1 MQFDEMGK
9 SDGKILML
17 LPGTCMNYQTNFAA
31 VLDRLREKYHLICV
45 NYDGCDGTDTAGA
58 GICVQWAVFSEQ

>member
-31 VLDRLREKYHLICV
+31 VLDRLKEKVSSDLC
-45 NYDGCDGTDTAGA
+45 
-58 GICVQWAVFSEQ
+58 QL